1 MPTAID
7 TATAV
12 GYFRVSSPGQAGE
25 RHVSLEVQ
33 AAAFQDYC
41 RTHQLDSVTTFT
53 DVASGRKDDR
63 KEYRKMVE
71 QVTQQGIGN
80 VVVLFLDRVGR
91 NPREI
96 LRRYWDL
103 QERGITVQ
111 SINEDL
117 DEELMLLVRAGIAGQ
132 ESKRTSER
140 VSVPP
145 GSRLKGETG
154 EQIAVWLR
162 QGT

>member
-1 MPTAID
+1 MASRFIEAAMPTAID

-33 AAAFQDYC
+33 AANFNDYC

-53 DVASGRKDDR
+53 DVDSGKKDDR

-80 VVVLFLDRVGR
+80 VVVLFHLDV
-91 NPREI
+91 
-96 LRRYWDL
+96 
-103 QERGITVQ
+103 
-111 SINEDL
+111 EDL
-117 DEELMLLVRAGIAGQ
+117 DDVGVVQSRGQ
-132 ESKRTSER
+132 
-140 VSVPP
+140 V
-145 GSRLKGETG
+145 GL
-154 EQIAVWLR
+154 
-162 QGT
+162 